1 MLVDIIDIF
10 LRGLCVG
17 LASSITVGPVAV
29 LCIQRTLSKDR
40 RSGLA
45 SGMGVA
51 SADMLM
57 AIIAFLEG
65 NSYEEVLRI
74 AISLGGDADTIAC
87 MASSISVHLY
97 GVPQGLY
104 EDGRR
109 LIPNDMKAIIDEF
122 DEKYISISKSPKHE
136 IKYYGR

>member
-1 MLVDIIDIF
+1 MKCIIKATGYEDPEF
-10 LRGLCVG
+10 KPMSDAATSV
-17 LASSITVGPVAV
+17 P
-29 LCIQRTLSKDR
+29 
-40 RSGLA
+40 
-45 SGMGVA
+45 
-51 SADMLM
+51 M

-104 EDGRR
+104 KDGRK
-109 LIPNDMKAIIDEF
+109 LIPDDMKAIIDEF
-122 DEKYISISKSPKHE
+122 DKKYLSNN
-136 IKYYGR
+136 